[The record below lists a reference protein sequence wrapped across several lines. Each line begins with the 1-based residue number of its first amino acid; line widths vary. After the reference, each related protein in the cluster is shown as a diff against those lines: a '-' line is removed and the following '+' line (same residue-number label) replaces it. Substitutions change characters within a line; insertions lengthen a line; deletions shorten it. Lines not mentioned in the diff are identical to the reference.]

1 MLCFIRERMAVP
13 LCRKGNLLQ
22 KILDLSSAPIW
33 LVAKESTKVSV
44 KRRSTLSGLPLR
56 EVFMCEPFSFYLFLH
71 SSEECT
77 CIPNMNTLNTLTDIP
92 HAHTTD
98 RTADKHTAQ
107 CDVLMPKWLCEAKV
121 TQSHSF
127 IPIIPCV
134 GWVRGLLM
142 ASTLQKGK
150 YCLNMDSRD
159 SHSPAPCIKSKAHSL
174 YNSSTWLIRPWQN
187 PWGRH

>member
-1 MLCFIRERMAVP
+1 MCRELSFLQNQISVIFLFDLLPKKAQWSWRIGGPHCQGCPWGKCLCV
-13 LCRKGNLLQ
+13 NL
-22 KILDLSSAPIW
+22 S
-33 LVAKESTKVSV
+33 
-44 KRRSTLSGLPLR
+44 
-56 EVFMCEPFSFYLFLH
+56 FSIIFPH

-77 CIPNMNTLNTLTDIP
+77 CYSTQLHTCGTKIHSLTYHMLTQQTELQINTQP
-92 HAHTTD
+92 E
-98 RTADKHTAQ
+98 
-107 CDVLMPKWLCEAKV
+107 CDVLKPEWLCEAKV

-159 SHSPAPCIKSKAHSL
+159 SHSSAPCIKSIAHSL
-174 YNSSTWLIRPWQN
+174 YNSSTWLIRPWKN
-187 PWGRH
+187 PWEKH